1 MKRSK
6 FRNSI
11 YKTIFHTD
19 TKAGKTFDVFLLI
32 FILIN
37 VLLVMLDSVSELH
50 DKYGNKLLLAE
61 YIITSIFSIEYF
73 LRIYSTRN
81 AKHYIFSFYG
91 VIDLLS
97 ILPTFLAFVI
107 TGAQSLVII
116 RALRLL
122 RLFRVFKL
130 YRYTNQGSIILKAF
144 KDSWA
149 KISVFLFGVVTIVLV
164 IGTIMYLV
172 EGPENGFINIPTGIY
187 WTIVTVTTV
196 GFGDITP
203 VTALG
208 KIIASFTMILGYAI
222 IAVPTGIVTVEM
234 SKIKQKKQHCPRC
247 NNEYDSNND
256 IYCRKCGLKLIDNI
270 NEPNIKTTV

>member
-1 MKRSK
+1 MKRTK
-6 FRNSI
+6 LRNRL

-19 TKAGKTFDVFLLI
+19 TKAGKTFDVILLV
-32 FILIN
+32 FILLN
-37 VLLVMLDSVSELH
+37 VFLVMLDSVEGLH

-61 YIITSIFSIEYF
+61 YIITGIFTIEYF
-73 LRIYSTRN
+73 LRIYSTRSV
-81 AKHYIFSFYG
+81 KSYVFSFYG
-91 VIDLLS
+91 IIDLLS
-97 ILPTFLAFVI
+97 IIPTFLVFVFS
-107 TGAQSLVII
+107 GAQSLVII

-130 YRYTNQGSIILKAF
+130 NRYTNQGRVIIKAL

-149 KISVFLFGVVTIVLV
+149 KISVFLFGVITIVLV
-164 IGTIMYLV
+164 IGTIMYMV
-172 EGPENGFINIPTGIY
+172 EGAENGFTNIPTSIY

-203 VTALG
+203 VTAIG

-234 SKIKQKKQHCPRC
+234 SKIKKKQQNCPRC
-247 NNEYDSNND
+247 NYEYDVDND
-256 IYCRKCGLKLIDNI
+256 IYCSKCGLKLIDNI
-270 NEPNIKTTV
+270 K